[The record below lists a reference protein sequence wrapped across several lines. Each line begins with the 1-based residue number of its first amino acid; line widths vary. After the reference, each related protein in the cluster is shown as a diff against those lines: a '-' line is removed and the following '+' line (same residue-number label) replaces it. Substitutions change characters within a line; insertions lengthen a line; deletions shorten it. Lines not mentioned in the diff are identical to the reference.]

1 MRNIK
6 SPPIN
11 LLKQPWEP
19 IIHNNIAI
27 PELQRSRTRKSSVSS
42 KRIISRRFLILFALF
57 LLPLIA
63 GCTGNI
69 GDESDGWNPPLS
81 EDGVVYVGT
90 KDGKVVALIDNGF
103 EGVAQRET

>member
-1 MRNIK
+1 
-6 SPPIN
+6 
-11 LLKQPWEP
+11 
-19 IIHNNIAI
+19 
-27 PELQRSRTRKSSVSS
+27 
-42 KRIISRRFLILFALF
+42 
-57 LLPLIA
+57 LPLIA

-69 GDESDGWNPPLS
+69 GDESDGWNPPVS